1 SVTVTDANGCIGNT
15 SVAITEPIAL
25 SFTSNITNAN
35 CGNSDGVASVSVS
48 NGVPPYTYQWN
59 DPAAQT
65 TSTATSLSA
74 TNYACVITDANGCT
88 TTANV
93 VVSNTV
99 PVVNITASTNVT
111 CNGNGNGD
119 ATALATLGT
128 GPYTYVWNDPSTQT
142 NPTAINLAAG
152 TYSVTATDAS
162 GCFATDQVTISQ
174 PAAITLNQTNVDAS
188 CTGACDGSSSVAVTN
203 GVTPLTYLWDDPN
216 VQTNSMA
223 NGLCGG
229 SVTALVTDANG
240 CTASSTSSINASAGI
255 ILSPT
260 GLTNTI
266 CGSCSGDATVS
277 VSGGTAPYTYI
288 WSDPSAQTNS
298 TASNL
303 CAGLFN
309 VTATDVLGCTD
320 ITTIEIFD
328 GGGVFSTISS
338 NNITCNGASNGSVTV
353 TITGG
358 GAPYT
363 YSWNDPAGQTT
374 ATATALAPGT
384 YSVTAMDT
392 AGCVTTSTIVI
403 TEPAA
408 IGLTPSWTNALCGN
422 PDGVATVNVN
432 GGTPSY
438 SYIWSD
444 AFGQTNAS
452 ATGLPAGTYTV
463 TVTDANGCTSDTSV
477 TIFNTGG
484 PTINTTSSNVS
495 CNGGANGEAA
505 ATISNGIGP
514 FTYAWDDVNA
524 QTNQTATGLP
534 AGTYNVTVT
543 DVNGCSAT
551 SFITVNQPTAVA
563 GTSSSTNATC
573 GGFDGTATV
582 VASGGTTP
590 YSYLWD
596 DPSAQTTPTCTGLGA
611 GTYSSTITDAN
622 GCIGTVIA
630 AVSNTGGPSVTS
642 TTTDVSC
649 NGGNNGL
656 AATSVSGGLSPY
668 AWLWDDP
675 AGQTTAIAQGLS
687 AGTYTVQ
694 VTDNSGCI
702 TTTSMTIT
710 EPPALLVTST
720 STNVGAVPCTG
731 TASVSATGGTPPYT
745 YLWSTGQ
752 TTSGIAGLC
761 EGTYTATV
769 TDAKGCSDII
779 SEFVQVPIG
788 LEEYYELP
796 NIDVYP
802 NPNAG
807 KFNLDF
813 NLTDRQDVQ
822 ITLYSL
828 TGQIVFEQMVTQHQ
842 GAYERTIDVQN
853 QTAGIY
859 VLRIVLSKGVINKKL
874 VIE

>member
-1 SVTVTDANGCIGNT
+1 M
-15 SVAITEPIAL
+15 
-25 SFTSNITNAN
+25 
-35 CGNSDGVASVSVS
+35 
-48 NGVPPYTYQWN
+48 
-59 DPAAQT
+59 
-65 TSTATSLSA
+65 
-74 TNYACVITDANGCT
+74 
-88 TTANV
+88 
-93 VVSNTV
+93 
-99 PVVNITASTNVT
+99 
-111 CNGNGNGD
+111 
-119 ATALATLGT
+119 ATLGT
-128 GPYTYVWNDPSTQT
+128 GPYTYVWNDPSAQT

-162 GCFATDQVTISQ
+162 GCFATDQVTISE
-174 PAAITLNQTNVDAS
+174 PAAITLTQTNVDAS

-288 WSDPSAQTNS
+288 WSDPSAQTSS

-328 GGGVFSTISS
+328 GGGVFSNISS
-338 NNITCNGASNGSVTV
+338 STNITCNGASDGSVTV

-358 GAPYT
+358 TAPYT

-374 ATATALAPGT
+374 ATASGLAPGT

-392 AGCVTTSTIVI
+392 SGCVTTSTIVI

-432 GGTPSY
+432 GGTQSY
-438 SYIWSD
+438 SYLWSD
-444 AFGQTNAS
+444 PFGQTNAS
-452 ATGLPAGTYTV
+452 ATGLSAGTHTV

-495 CNGGANGEAA
+495 CNGGADGEAA
-505 ATISNGIGP
+505 ATVSNGIGP
-514 FTYAWDDVNA
+514 FMYAWDDGNA
-524 QTNQTATGLP
+524 QTNQTATGL
-534 AGTYNVTVT
+534 AGGTYNVTVT

-551 SFITVNQPTAVA
+551 SFITVNEPTAVA

-582 VASGGTTP
+582 VANGGTTP

-596 DPSAQTTPTCTGLGA
+596 DPGAQTTPTCTGLGA

-622 GCIGTVIA
+622 GCTGTVIA
-630 AVSNTGGPSVTS
+630 AVSNTGGPTVTS

-687 AGTYTVQ
+687 AGTYSVQ

-710 EPPALLVTST
+710 EPPALVVTST

-731 TASVSATGGTPPYT
+731 TASVSAVGGTPPYT

-769 TDAKGCSDII
+769 TDANGCSDII

-802 NPNAG
+802 NPNQG
-807 KFNLDF
+807 TFTIVFNLGR
-813 NLTDRQDVQ
+813 RQDVLVKLYAISGQ
-822 ITLYSL
+822 VVYQARLLNQNGQNKHEVTLPDHSRGMFL
-828 TGQIVFEQMVTQHQ
+828 LQ
-842 GAYERTIDVQN
+842 TIMDD
-853 QTAGIY
+853 
-859 VLRIVLSKGVINKKL
+859 RIVNQKVI
-874 VIE
+874 VE